1 MSDNF
6 KEFDPDRLE
15 PIVDSDMDS
24 LFILP
29 LSIIPLETPAL
40 QRARMIKNQRLQG
53 VVEFFSD
60 IDTGS
65 GQVNVNALPQAMG
78 WDLEQG
84 IPSDLIILRQ
94 LAAIQSYDVFSLRI
108 LLRQNNIPLRQ
119 SSALKL
125 SPDKNAEL
133 AGYMKAFT
141 GPLIQQVY
149 GGDGTKI
156 ESFDDIVNLFRDP
169 DVKTAR
175 QKLKM
180 MAQRLEIEVM
190 EIPNFLE
197 DYGDIFL
204 SLSYYRQCLD
214 RLTPH
219 LDNFLQ
225 SLEILRKNWQMRSDP
240 TLMRT
245 CDLIEGT
252 LNDMSANITGRF
264 ENFDRSTMDMWNHIS
279 AERFHKVKELI
290 ESYHT
295 TIGGILC
302 ALTVKMNSW
311 AIHFPKSTGG
321 GPVRRAEF
329 IMSDMKQGIAEMRRM
344 EDSAPMLSALQ

>member
-1 MSDNF
+1 MSDF
-6 KEFDPDRLE
+6 TSDFDKDKLE
-15 PIVDSDMDS
+15 PIVDTDMDS

-60 IDTGS
+60 IETGS
-65 GQVNVNALPQAMG
+65 GQVEVNALPQAMG
-78 WDLEQG
+78 WDLDAG
-84 IPSDLIILRQ
+84 IPNDLLILRQ
-94 LAAIQSYDVFSLRI
+94 LAAMQSYDVFSLRI
-108 LLRQNNIPLRQ
+108 LLRQNNIPLR
-119 SSALKL
+119 SSTALRL
-125 SPDKNAEL
+125 TPEKNLEL

-149 GGDGTKI
+149 GAGDAKI
-156 ESFDDIVNLFRDP
+156 DSFDDIVNLFRDP
-169 DVKTAR
+169 DVKAAR

-180 MAQRLEIEVM
+180 MAEKLEIDVL

-219 LDNFLQ
+219 LENFLG

-264 ENFDRSTMDMWNHIS
+264 ENFDRSTGDMWNNIS
-279 AERFHKVKELI
+279 AQRFRKVKELI

-295 TIGGILC
+295 SIGGILC

-311 AIHFPKSTGG
+311 ALHFPVNTGG

-329 IMSDMKQGIAEMRRM
+329 IMSDMKQGISQMQRM
-344 EDSAPMLSALQ
+344 EASTPMLAGLD